1 MDGSRMLVID
11 EQTQG
16 RVPKLRADNR
26 HRMAAGPARVEEQYD
41 RGTRIARF
49 NAALAV
55 AITKGVGSMWCAY
68 AFAVVALIGLP
79 GAINGGVY
87 DVVQWIAQ
95 TFLQLVLLS
104 IILVGPERAGRCIGQ
119 AGAGHLHRH
128 RGDPARGRSTSH
140 PPVGPARHPPT
151 AARHAERTARAPRR
165 GTPGPPTLTR
175 SRTALRGQRRHHQAP
190 AATVVATSGWRGDI
204 QI

>member
-1 MDGSRMLVID
+1 MDGSRMLVTD

-26 HRMAAGPARVEEQYD
+26 HRMAARPARVEEQYD

-104 IILVGPERAGRCIGQ
+104 IILVGQNVQAAASDKRALDTYIDTEAILHEVAQLHTHQQ
-119 AGAGHLHRH
+119 AQHDTLRQQHAMLSELREHLGGAHPGHQ
-128 RGDPARGRSTSH
+128 P
-140 PPVGPARHPPT
+140 
-151 AARHAERTARAPRR
+151 
-165 GTPGPPTLTR
+165 
-175 SRTALRGQRRHHQAP
+175 
-190 AATVVATSGWRGDI
+190 
-204 QI
+204 